1 MADGRRRGPL
11 GGVRGPARR
20 GGTMSKLLTYAGVA
34 ASLVLIVFGIGAA
47 IVGVTGRE
55 DVRTELAREKIVGT
69 PDSTIPGQLVDTGGE
84 AREFAAVMRRHTL
97 EMTGGQTY
105 AEMGRF
111 LDAKGDP
118 TSDEKAAAT
127 DPKSGEPVEN
137 PLRQVWVTET
147 ALTTALN
154 TAYFAE
160 STATFV
166 IAMGVAML
174 LVGAGLLVL
183 TLRLLVPAQRA
194 ATAPRTQ
201 AAAVT
206 G

>member
-1 MADGRRRGPL
+1 
-11 GGVRGPARR
+11 
-20 GGTMSKLLTYAGVA
+20 MSKLLTYAGVA